1 MFVYIENCSKVKRM
15 RISKIKYD
23 AHPALGDLELDLINP
38 NTNAAYD
45 TILLVGENGTGKTT
59 ILSDLSSFMNGK
71 SLGNIA
77 SIEYFVETDKYEA
90 THHTNPHWPDYF
102 YMVKDA
108 LGVQHAIT
116 NSGRENSDN
125 EEMNR
130 MNIRRYGCVFSKAR
144 ADYKTDKIQ
153 HTTTKKLDQDKTD
166 ADDVDDFTSL
176 KQLIIDIEN
185 QDNAEF
191 AALHRN
197 NGSSAESWGVFFK
210 KSRVYRF
217 KNAFDSFFQKIKYD
231 RTEDV
236 DNEKVIFFKKNN
248 KDISIDHLSTG
259 EKQIVFRGTQLLK
272 NNKNLDGSLILID
285 EPELSMHPK
294 WEKNILNYY
303 LNLFKKDNT
312 QVQMA
317 QIFMATHSEYVLQE
331 ALRQRNNILTI
342 VITEKNGIVKIKKLD
357 MPLILPSLTSAEV
370 NYLAFDIVSNDFHT
384 QLYGHIQN
392 KHSLTTVKDCDEYIR
407 KSSGYK
413 TNVHAKNSNHGKT
426 TYQTLC
432 TFIRN
437 DIHHPSNGGNMFTE
451 DELRRSIEL
460 LISLC

>member
-1 MFVYIENCSKVKRM
+1 
-15 RISKIKYD
+15 
-23 AHPALGDLELDLINP
+23 
-38 NTNAAYD
+38 
-45 TILLVGENGTGKTT
+45 
-59 ILSDLSSFMNGK
+59 
-71 SLGNIA
+71 
-77 SIEYFVETDKYEA
+77 
-90 THHTNPHWPDYF
+90 
-102 YMVKDA
+102 
-108 LGVQHAIT
+108 
-116 NSGRENSDN
+116 
-125 EEMNR
+125 
-130 MNIRRYGCVFSKAR
+130 
-144 ADYKTDKIQ
+144 
-153 HTTTKKLDQDKTD
+153 
-166 ADDVDDFTSL
+166 
-176 KQLIIDIEN
+176 
-185 QDNAEF
+185 
-191 AALHRN
+191 
-197 NGSSAESWGVFFK
+197 
-210 KSRVYRF
+210 
-217 KNAFDSFFQKIKYD
+217 
-231 RTEDV
+231 
-236 DNEKVIFFKKNN
+236 
-248 KDISIDHLSTG
+248 
-259 EKQIVFRGTQLLK
+259 
-272 NNKNLDGSLILID
+272 
-285 EPELSMHPK
+285 MHPK

-303 LNLFKKDNT
+303 LNLFKKNNT

-407 KSSGYK
+407 KSSRYK